1 MYLLS
6 LPLKPAKI
14 EILNVATSSTA
25 SVTSDLLVFFRVV
38 EMTGDIAPDMRAI
51 ASADLIVTTP
61 EKWDGVSRSWQNRN
75 YVQKVTLVIIDEI
88 HLLGLCFICIYFI
101 DVTAF
106 DLWDFSRLLL
116 LFLAEITCKTFH
128 FEIFIWTT
136 IWLVFPFFR

>member
-1 MYLLS
+1 
-6 LPLKPAKI
+6 
-14 EILNVATSSTA
+14 
-25 SVTSDLLVFFRVV
+25 
-38 EMTGDIAPDMRAI
+38 MTGDIAPDMRAI

-106 DLWDFSRLLL
+106 DFSRLLF
-116 LFLAEITCKTFH
+116 LFFAKITCKTFH

-136 IWLVFPFFR
+136 IGNSFD